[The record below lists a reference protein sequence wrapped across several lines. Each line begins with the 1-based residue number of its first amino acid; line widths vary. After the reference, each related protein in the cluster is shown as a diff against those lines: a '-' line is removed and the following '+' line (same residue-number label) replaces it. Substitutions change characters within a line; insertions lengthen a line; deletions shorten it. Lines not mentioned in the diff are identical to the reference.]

1 LVVEGASMCFLM
13 TCDVCR
19 LESGGDC
26 GPLVAEALFGVPG
39 RALCRGNDGE
49 VAA

>member
-1 LVVEGASMCFLM
+1 MCFLV

-26 GPLVAEALFGVPG
+26 GPLVAEALFCVPG
-39 RALCRGNDGE
+39 HALCRGNDGD